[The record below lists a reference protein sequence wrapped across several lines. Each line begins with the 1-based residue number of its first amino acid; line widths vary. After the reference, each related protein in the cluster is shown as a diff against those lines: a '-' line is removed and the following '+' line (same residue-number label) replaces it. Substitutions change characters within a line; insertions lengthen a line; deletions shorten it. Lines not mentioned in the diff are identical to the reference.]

1 MKISV
6 IIPTYNEANHIEECL
21 GSLSTQTY
29 KDYEVIVIDD
39 GSTDKTLSIIKSKKV
54 KAYSQTHLGA
64 GSARNL
70 GSKHAQGEILV
81 FVDADMIVSQNY
93 LEEISKPIINKES
106 KGTFTTN
113 EVVLNYDNIWAKLY
127 NWEYIKEKTKFRIP
141 SNHPQTAKVFR
152 TILKSE
158 FDRVGGYD
166 EVGYGEDWT
175 LSKKLGYN
183 ATPTSALVLHKNPSN
198 LGQVFHQSSWVATRT
213 FKLGEF
219 GKVIALIRA
228 SLPISFIFAIIGSI
242 RYQNLLYPI
251 FKLVFDFGLFYGI
264 IKYWITGSYAQ

>member
-6 IIPTYNEANHIEECL
+6 IIPTYNEEENIGECL
-21 GSLSTQTY
+21 DSLSTQTY

-39 GSTDKTLSIIKSKKV
+39 GSTDKTLSIINSKKV
-54 KAYSQTHLGA
+54 KVYSQEHLGA

-70 GSKHAQGEILV
+70 GSKHAKGEILV

-93 LEEISKPIINKES
+93 IEEISIPIINYSS

-127 NWEYIKEKTKFRIP
+127 NWEYVKEKTKFRIP
-141 SNHPQTAKVFR
+141 SNHPKTAKVFR
-152 TILKSE
+152 AILKSE

-183 ATPTSALVLHKNPSN
+183 ATPTQALVLHKNPSS

-213 FKLGEF
+213 FKLG
-219 GKVIALIRA
+219 GLGRAIALIRA
-228 SLPISFIFAIIGSI
+228 SLPISLIFSIIGSI
-242 RYQNLLYPI
+242 KYQNPFYSI
-251 FKLVFDFGLFYGI
+251 FKLVFDLGLFYGI
-264 IKYWITGSYAQ
+264 IKYWVTGSYAQ